1 MSELRTSSLHDQRH
15 ISASLYLMAI
25 LPFVLVLPGNIAS
38 ITSKRLPNPTNNYNE
53 SIAKSATDFSSV
65 VTNILKQDVRN
76 DLQCSYLPLNLIVIT
91 ACNSWQFDM
100 LILQRAGLK
109 LFSRQPSSSPDSIN
123 TLTSYDNCLLK
134 RIITVCLD
142 NACMELCAGHQIDGC
157 VRFRLNSVLTSSA
170 ANSTTSF
177 ASIKPSPFRS
187 SDYNYVTY
195 LKWEFIASALSIGA
209 KTIFS
214 LDVDVLLLNDPFK
227 LKEIRDLLN
236 ANHILHQS
244 EYGDGCLT
252 RVNSGVMILKDSL
265 VNVVKEMLNKKHV
278 MLTGKRLEQGLLQT
292 ALDDS
297 KFNVTRCAL
306 PRRIFTGHCDQVH
319 VDDVL
324 ITDVITYHAH
334 CNKNQFH
341 KIALLTHFLHRVM
354 AARSMFYPRK
364 MTFKEG
370 ELETI
375 KDDKGSIKL

>member
-1 MSELRTSSLHDQRH
+1 MSELRTSSLPRQQHRW
-15 ISASLYLMAI
+15 SALYLTI
-25 LPFVLVLPGNIAS
+25 IPLVLTLSGNIAS
-38 ITSKRLPNPTNNYNE
+38 ISSNQLPNPTNNNNE
-53 SIAKSATDFSSV
+53 SIAKRSTDFSFV
-65 VTNILKQDVRN
+65 VTNILKHVRN
-76 DLQCSYLPLNLIVIT
+76 DLRCSHLPLNLVVIT

-100 LILQRAGLK
+100 LVLQRTGLK
-109 LFSRQPSSSPDSIN
+109 LLSD
-123 TLTSYDNCLLK
+123 DCLLK

-142 NACMELCAGHQIDGC
+142 SVCMDLCAGHQIDGC
-157 VRFRLNSVLTSSA
+157 VRFRLDSIVSSSTSP
-170 ANSTTSF
+170 ANTTASF

-209 KTIFS
+209 KTIFT

-236 ANHILHQS
+236 ANNILHQS
-244 EYGDGCLT
+244 EYGDGCLS

-265 VNVVKEMLNKKHV
+265 LNVVKEMLNKKHV

-292 ALDDS
+292 VLDDS
-297 KFNVTRCAL
+297 RFNVTRCAL

-319 VDDVL
+319 IDDVL

-334 CNKNQFH
+334 CNRNQFH

-354 AARSMFYPRK
+354 AAKSIFYPRK

-375 KDDKGSIKL
+375 KEDKASIKLSI